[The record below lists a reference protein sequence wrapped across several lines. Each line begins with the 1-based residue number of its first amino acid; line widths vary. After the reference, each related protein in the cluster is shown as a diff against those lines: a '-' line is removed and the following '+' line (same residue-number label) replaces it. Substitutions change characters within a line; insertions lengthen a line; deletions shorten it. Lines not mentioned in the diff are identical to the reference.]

1 MKGRTLVGVAI
12 AAVLPFFGVAET
24 YTLAGKDAASASA
37 MNGAGSVGWTDSS
50 GVTTKNHKPSAG
62 NDYVV
67 DQPYCL
73 RTPTTTAFTFAGDS
87 LTLTV
92 KAKASGD
99 SPVLLSLSSTT
110 NEIVIPSA
118 STAAMKIGQ
127 YSADIELRLAAG
139 QRITVWP
146 LLIGKAR
153 TQECNY
159 RNFTLM
165 PEVTGV

>member
-1 MKGRTLVGVAI
+1 MMLIIEKNCVFLNRGDDARLVIQITDADGAD
-12 AAVLPFFGVAET
+12 
-24 YTLAGKDAASASA
+24 YTLQ
-37 MNGAGSVGWTDSS
+37 T
-50 GVTTKNHKPSAG
+50 
-62 NDYVV
+62 
-67 DQPYCL
+67 
-73 RTPTTTAFTFAGDS
+73 GDS

-165 PEVTGV
+165 PEVTGT